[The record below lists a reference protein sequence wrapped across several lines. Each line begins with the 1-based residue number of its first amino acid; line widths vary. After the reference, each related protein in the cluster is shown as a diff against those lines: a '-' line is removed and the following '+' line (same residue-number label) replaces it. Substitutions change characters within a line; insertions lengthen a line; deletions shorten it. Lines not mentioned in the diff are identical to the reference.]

1 MSDDMWWP
9 WPPTEYFTQ
18 KEEFERD
25 LSDQMRRM
33 IADLDRIFPLLM
45 APSLR
50 PLLNG
55 RPSALECIDPVYQC
69 SATCGDHVTM
79 R

>member
-1 MSDDMWWP
+1 MWWP

-55 RPSALECIDPVYQC
+55 RPSGL
-69 SATCGDHVTM
+69 G
-79 R
+79 

>member
-9 WPPTEYFTQ
+9 WPPTEYFIQ

-33 IADLDRIFPLLM
+33 IADLDRIFQANSVMVNVPPGHPHLLHE
-45 APSLR
+45 R
-50 PLLNG
+50 YKK
-55 RPSALECIDPVYQC
+55 AL
-69 SATCGDHVTM
+69 TVT
-79 R
+79 

>member
-25 LSDQMRRM
+25 LSDQMRRI
-33 IADLDRIFPLLM
+33 IADLDRIFPLLSSFGEDF
-45 APSLR
+45 ARGNGWPRHVIGGFGLR
-50 PLLNG
+50 FSKK
-55 RPSALECIDPVYQC
+55 RK
-69 SATCGDHVTM
+69 

>member
-9 WPPTEYFTQ
+9 RPPTEYSTQ

-45 APSLR
+45 APSLPF
-50 PLLNG
+50 PLIYS
-55 RPSALECIDPVYQC
+55 RIFAHYFSRA
-69 SATCGDHVTM
+69 
-79 R
+79 

>member
-9 WPPTEYFTQ
+9 WPPTEYSTQ

-45 APSLR
+45 APS
-50 PLLNG
+50 PLFWLSCTFPLQGSVWVTNSG
-55 RPSALECIDPVYQC
+55 
-69 SATCGDHVTM
+69 THVA
-79 R
+79 RSP

>member
-1 MSDDMWWP
+1 MSDAMWWP

-45 APSLR
+45 APSL
-50 PLLNG
+50 PFL
-55 RPSALECIDPVYQC
+55 
-69 SATCGDHVTM
+69 
-79 R
+79 

>member
-45 APSLR
+45 ATVLR
-50 PLLNG
+50 RKPP
-55 RPSALECIDPVYQC
+55 RHISAPIEAVD
-69 SATCGDHVTM
+69 S
-79 R
+79 

>member
-9 WPPTEYFTQ
+9 WPPTEYFIQ

-45 APSLR
+45 APVCLSSDL
-50 PLLNG
+50 
-55 RPSALECIDPVYQC
+55 
-69 SATCGDHVTM
+69 
-79 R
+79 

>member
-45 APSLR
+45 ATVLR
-50 PLLNG
+50 REPESPRG
-55 RPSALECIDPVYQC
+55 AISAPIEAVD
-69 SATCGDHVTM
+69 S
-79 R
+79 

>member
-1 MSDDMWWP
+1 MSDDTGWP

-33 IADLDRIFPLLM
+33 ITDLDRIFPLLM
-45 APSLR
+45 APSLPF
-50 PLLNG
+50 PLIYS
-55 RPSALECIDPVYQC
+55 RIFAHYFYFSARC
-69 SATCGDHVTM
+69 
-79 R
+79 